1 MKRLVLAASVAAALL
16 SGASAASA
24 AQFHTFTT
32 PAPDGSFSGTFGN
45 NGVDAGLFTNIFDFA
60 LPTGTTSFT
69 ASSSF
74 TTNPKNDI
82 NFTSITFNGT
92 NFNVG
97 STGQVEFRFL
107 TGAAVTAGPQKLV
120 VNGTS
125 GGNASY
131 AGTIAFTPAAGVV
144 PEPAAWALMIVGFG
158 GTGVMLRR
166 RQKVAISAA

>member
-1 MKRLVLAASVAAALL
+1 MKRLVLAATIAAALM
-16 SGASAASA
+16 SGASAASS
-24 AQFHTFTT
+24 AQYQTFTM
-32 PAPDGSFSGTFGN
+32 PEVDGSFSGTFGF
-45 NGVDAGLFTNIFDFA
+45 NGVNGGVFSNIFMFN
-60 LPTGTTSFT
+60 LPTGASSFT

-74 TTNPKNDI
+74 TDNPNNDI
-82 NFTSITFNGT
+82 NFTSIDFNGT

-107 TGAAVTAGPQKLV
+107 TGALVTAGPQTLTVK
-120 VNGTS
+120 GTS
-125 GGNASY
+125 GGNGSY
-131 AGTIAFTPAAGVV
+131 AGSIAFTPAAGVV